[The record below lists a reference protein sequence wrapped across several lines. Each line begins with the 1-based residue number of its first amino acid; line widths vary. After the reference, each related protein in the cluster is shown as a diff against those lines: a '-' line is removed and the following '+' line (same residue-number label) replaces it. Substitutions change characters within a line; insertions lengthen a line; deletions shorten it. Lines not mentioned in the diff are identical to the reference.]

1 MIFPIYRKA
10 VTALRPGFHVNY
22 VYRLIPK
29 QIELFKAN
37 GLFPEF
43 YLGAHDMDT
52 FSVAQFRET
61 ALQFRDADLDISIHA
76 PIYDLRPGSVDSKIS
91 GASVDRLL
99 QAVEVGCLFSP
110 KTMVCHSGYSGK
122 MTPGVEERWLDVST
136 AAWDR
141 ISARAEDRGVVLALE
156 NSYEP
161 EPVLLLTL
169 LERVDSPNFRACFDV
184 GHFNTYARYPLADW
198 VAEITPYLV
207 ELHLH
212 DNHRDGDRHLIA
224 GQGSFDF
231 KALFS
236 LLGQTDIVP
245 VLCLEVNRLKN
256 AVGAAEA
263 MTRILEE
270 CDENNAFV
278 TRILGK

>member
-1 MIFPIYRKA
+1 M
-10 VTALRPGFHVNY
+10 RPEFHVNY

-43 YLGAHDMDT
+43 YLGAHDMDGL
-52 FSVAQFRET
+52 SIAQFKKT
-61 ALQFRDADLDISIHA
+61 AHQFRDADLEVSIHA

-122 MTPGVEERWLDVST
+122 MTPGVEEKWMDVST
-136 AAWDR
+136 AAWEK
-141 ISARAEDRGVVLALE
+141 ISARAEDCGVVLALE
-156 NSYEP
+156 NSYES
-161 EPVLLLTL
+161 EPALLLSL
-169 LERVDSPNFRACFDV
+169 LKRVDSPNFRACFDV

-198 VAEITPYLV
+198 VDEITPYLV

-212 DNHRDGDRHLIA
+212 DNNQDGDRHLIA

-236 LLGQTDIVP
+236 HLGQTDIDP
-245 VLCLEVNRLKN
+245 VLCLEVNRLKD
-256 AVGAAEA
+256 AVKATEA
-263 MTRILEE
+263 MGRILED
-270 CDENNAFV
+270 CDEDNAFI
-278 TRILGK
+278 TRILGSG